1 MPVLVIA
8 VGGILL
14 HVMVALKSKLL
25 LKEALRARAIV
36 QARRSRGCELS
47 SKATSL
53 LDHSRLRPLRS

>member
-1 MPVLVIA
+1 MDEFEGGWEGGSFPVMPVLVVA

-36 QARRSRGCELS
+36 QAR
-47 SKATSL
+47 
-53 LDHSRLRPLRS
+53 